1 MGDATITIDEPRTVL
16 SSSQLNV
23 LAVAAFLALN
33 LSVPAPPLA
42 LVAMDDPLQSL
53 DNVNLLGLSDL
64 LRRLRGRRQIILST
78 HDDRLASLLER
89 KLRPVGVDER
99 TVAVS
104 LNAWD
109 TSGPQVKLV
118 DVRRDE
124 AGLRL
129 VSA

>member
-1 MGDATITIDEPRTVL
+1 
-16 SSSQLNV
+16 
-23 LAVAAFLALN
+23 
-33 LSVPAPPLA
+33 VPAPPLA
-42 LVAMDDPLQSL
+42 LVAMDDLLQSL